1 MREALS
7 ALTTRGRAFL
17 AAGLTALVCAIL
29 LGYDDLIRVGALL
42 ALVPLVTAWFLGR
55 SRYRL
60 GLVRSANPTVV
71 AAGQQSQVQL
81 ELTNDGKMPTGLLLL
96 EDQIPYVL
104 GTRPRFVVDRM
115 GPRWKRVVA
124 YAVRSDVRGKFTIG
138 PMKVRLSD
146 AFGMVE
152 LDRTFTS
159 TSTLVVTPRVVPL
172 PVVPLSGAWTG
183 AGDNR
188 PRAFASGSAEDVTVR
203 EYRRGDDLRRVHW
216 RSSAHAGELL
226 VRREEQPWQSR
237 ATLFVDNRRIAHR
250 GSGAASSLEHAVSIA
265 ASIGVHLVQRGF
277 NVRLVTAAGEDAATQ
292 WHEHGALVSET
303 RPLLEALAVLGEAP
317 SHHLDVRWL
326 QDAGNAGLLI
336 GVLGALGDH
345 DRAAFS
351 RMRHSGSGALAVAL
365 DVDSWGRGRRP
376 GPDAMSWLASH
387 GWKAVS
393 AGPQDPL
400 PTLWQELGRLG
411 GARDS
416 GPVPN
421 RAGGATV
428 GGAPLPDDATATS
441 GTPVAGGAP

>member
-60 GLVRSANPTVV
+60 GLVRWVNPTVV

-124 YAVRSDVRGKFTIG
+124 YTVRSDVRGKFTIG

-159 TSTLVVTPRVVPL
+159 TSNLVVTPRVVPL
-172 PVVPLSGAWTG
+172 PVVRLPLM
-183 AGDNR
+183 
-188 PRAFASGSAEDVTVR
+188 SA
-203 EYRRGDDLRRVHW
+203 L
-216 RSSAHAGELL
+216 
-226 VRREEQPWQSR
+226 
-237 ATLFVDNRRIAHR
+237 N
-250 GSGAASSLEHAVSIA
+250 
-265 ASIGVHLVQRGF
+265 
-277 NVRLVTAAGEDAATQ
+277 
-292 WHEHGALVSET
+292 
-303 RPLLEALAVLGEAP
+303 
-317 SHHLDVRWL
+317 
-326 QDAGNAGLLI
+326 
-336 GVLGALGDH
+336 
-345 DRAAFS
+345 
-351 RMRHSGSGALAVAL
+351 
-365 DVDSWGRGRRP
+365 
-376 GPDAMSWLASH
+376 
-387 GWKAVS
+387 
-393 AGPQDPL
+393 
-400 PTLWQELGRLG
+400 
-411 GARDS
+411 
-416 GPVPN
+416 
-421 RAGGATV
+421 
-428 GGAPLPDDATATS
+428 
-441 GTPVAGGAP
+441 